1 MSIDR
6 TTSLPVEWE
15 VTVEAMAETQ
25 PRVPYLD
32 PLALPEE
39 IQEELQPYFQ
49 RSLDNWGAVPR
60 FLRMLGHCPPLVEMW
75 MLFDVKVRQAYLE
88 KDPEYVKVQ
97 QLVIIK
103 TSILNHSINC
113 TGHNVD
119 LGRSVGLSWEQIDLL
134 VDDGWKR
141 SDLFTERERAA
152 IRWAEAVTTHR
163 AKEDEEAFDQM
174 NRHFTERQIVELT
187 FICGLWNC
195 SGRFDALHLMV
206 EPPDERIRFQ
216 PGSQPSKGDSH
227 GA

>member
-1 MSIDR
+1 
-6 TTSLPVEWE
+6 
-15 VTVEAMAETQ
+15 MADTE

-32 PLALPEE
+32 PCALPEE
-39 IQEELQPYFQ
+39 LQEELQPYFQ
-49 RSLDNWGAVPR
+49 RSLDKWGTVPR
-60 FLRMLGHCPPLVEMW
+60 FLRMLGHCPTLVEMW

-88 KDPEYVKVQ
+88 QDPEYVMIQ

-134 VDDGWKR
+134 VDSGWKH
-141 SDLFTERERAA
+141 SDLFTERQRAA
-152 IRWAEAVTTHR
+152 IRWAEVVTTHR
-163 AKEDEEAFDQM
+163 AKEDEWAFRQM
-174 NRHFTERQIVELT
+174 KRHFTDRQIVELT

-216 PGSQPSKGDSH
+216 PESRDGAHDSPA
-227 GA
+227 G